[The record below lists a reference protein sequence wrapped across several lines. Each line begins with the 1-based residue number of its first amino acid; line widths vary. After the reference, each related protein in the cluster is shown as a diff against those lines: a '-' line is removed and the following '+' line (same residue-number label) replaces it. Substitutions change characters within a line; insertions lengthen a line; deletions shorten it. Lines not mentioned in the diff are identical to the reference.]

1 VKVLVD
7 TNVVLNK
14 LLRQADFYAGSNTIF
29 VLVETG
35 YITGYVSASAITD
48 IFYIAGKSLGK
59 AGARDAL
66 RKMLSIFHPATVT
79 GDDIYKALDLE
90 WNDFEDSV
98 QFVVGEVFRSII
110 SLPAILKTS
119 PAAPFPQL
127 RPNNI
132 SRLLPIVT
140 NSMSAFLIP

>member
-98 QFVVGEVFRSII
+98 QFVVGEGLSVDYII
-110 SLPAILKTS
+110 TRNTKDFSGSAIPA
-119 PAAPFPQL
+119 
-127 RPNNI
+127 
-132 SRLLPIVT
+132 VT
-140 NSMSAFLIP
+140 PEQYIEALTDSNE